1 MGKLTIYKWPVSI
14 AMLNYQRVPIIQ
26 QVFWGWRPQTI
37 LPSLQFRRILGRLVF
52 DKLLWRPIAVEW
64 WEAGSERGT
73 DGSTTGVRQFHPNH
87 IYINIYTYSKKT
99 DMSWY
104 VFIYVYYYISLI
116 PFRTIFIYAIYHIY
130 IYVYMHMYIIYT
142 AKPSQCST
150 PCACPLELRRRSTL
164 NSWNSKVE
172 NPNP

>member
-1 MGKLTIYKWPVSI
+1 MGKLTIYKWPFSI

-87 IYINIYTYSKKT
+87 IYINIYIFKEN
-99 DMSWY
+99 WY
-104 VFIYVYYYISLI
+104 VMICLHLRILLYKSYPIQDNIYICHIS
-116 PFRTIFIYAIYHIY
+116 Y